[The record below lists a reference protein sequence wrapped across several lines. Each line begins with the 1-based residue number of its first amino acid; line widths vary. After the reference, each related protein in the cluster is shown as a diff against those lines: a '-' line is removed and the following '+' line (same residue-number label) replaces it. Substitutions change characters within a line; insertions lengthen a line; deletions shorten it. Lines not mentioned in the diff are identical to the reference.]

1 MRRYSPERKV
11 EILGRLLLILSIA
24 DNNVSTFATESR
36 DDALETRFFACLTL
50 KGIIGLINN
59 VD

>member
-36 DDALETRFFACLTL
+36 DDALET
-50 KGIIGLINN
+50 
-59 VD
+59 